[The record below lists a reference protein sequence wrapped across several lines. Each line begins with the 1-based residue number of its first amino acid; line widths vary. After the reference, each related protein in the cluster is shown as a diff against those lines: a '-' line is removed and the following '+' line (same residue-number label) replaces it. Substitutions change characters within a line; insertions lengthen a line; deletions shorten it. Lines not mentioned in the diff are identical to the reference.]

1 MDRLVHTLWSR
12 PTEVKRKR
20 TVYLQEP
27 DERRDNRKA
36 GSVCCSRTQTT
47 SPVIAALNLVT
58 RIETVN
64 SGNPRVVAQF
74 PKVFQELCG
83 RSRVEDKVE
92 R

>member
-1 MDRLVHTLWSR
+1 MLFTDS
-12 PTEVKRKR
+12 
-20 TVYLQEP
+20 
-27 DERRDNRKA
+27 NN
-36 GSVCCSRTQTT
+36 SS
-47 SPVIAALNLVT
+47 VIAALNLVT